1 MEPRRHH
8 DLGGLDAGPVDRE
21 THALEPWEAR
31 TDALVYLLLSKG
43 VFRTDELRR
52 EIESLGPGEYREAG
66 YYHRWLHGTVRLL
79 LEKGVVSVAG
89 IAQAL
94 EARETR
100 NGGRP

>member
-8 DLGGLDAGPVDRE
+8 DLGGLDAGTVDRD

-43 VFRTDELRR
+43 AFKTDELRR
-52 EIESLGPGEYREAG
+52 EIESLGPDEYRDAG

-89 IAQAL
+89 IAEAL
-94 EARETR
+94 EARRAQT
-100 NGGRP
+100 GGRS